1 LYTAAGRRLPV
12 VFLVLV
18 NCEYEILKGFGDYPT
33 TTGVPGLD
41 LDYPDYQAMA
51 QGYGIPAVRTGR
63 PDELA
68 VAAKEAFSAAGGPH
82 MIIVD
87 VAPGVPLEA
96 DHRTDRTVKGTLP
109 QWN

>member
-18 NCEYEILKGFGDYPT
+18 
-33 TTGVPGLD
+33 
-41 LDYPDYQAMA
+41 
-51 QGYGIPAVRTGR
+51 
-63 PDELA
+63 DELA

-87 VAPGVPLEA
+87 VAPGVPLE
-96 DHRTDRTVKGTLP
+96 G
-109 QWN
+109 